1 MRAGGGSTG
10 FSTVDRCVV
19 VESWYH
25 TQTRRERET
34 LGRAWNEENRCTA
47 NRARDRGAILSV
59 FILKPV
65 FFFFLPSQSSF
76 SSPPPPFSVTA
87 LKGSMFILKD
97 IRRHERT
104 HTLTCTCMWLLM
116 YTSEWAQTLSS
127 LHKNRNQTNNS
138 LKSKSRLFEPF
149 SAEARSRLSF
159 LWSNSRLVKHL
170 LSRSKVEK
178 SWISC
183 RDERWLS
190 Y

>member
-1 MRAGGGSTG
+1 MCCCWKLIPHSDTEGEGDLG
-10 FSTVDRCVV
+10 
-19 VESWYH
+19 ESMKWREQVYSKQSERQRSDIKCIY
-25 TQTRRERET
+25 TQ
-34 LGRAWNEENRCTA
+34 AC
-47 NRARDRGAILSV
+47 
-59 FILKPV
+59 
-65 FFFFLPSQSSF
+65 FFFFLLSQSSF

-116 YTSEWAQTLSS
+116 YTSEWAQKLSS

-159 LWSNSRLVKHL
+159 LWSNSRFVKHL